1 MQPFLF
7 LLSFTILF
15 PLALSKSTIEPC
27 AASPTTSTDPCPSL
41 LSYSLYTDLKVAEL
55 AALFQTDPFALLA
68 ANSFDPSQ
76 PNAPNR
82 ILPSGLAVRIP
93 TTCSCSD
100 GIRKS
105 VSTRYFFFFLLLARD
120 HHYVSYYA

>member
-1 MQPFLF
+1 MHPFPFLF
-7 LLSFTILF
+7 LFVLIIPSA
-15 PLALSKSTIEPC
+15 LAKSTIEPC
-27 AASPTTSTDPCPSL
+27 AASPSTPTDPCPSL
-41 LSYSLYTDLKVAEL
+41 LSYTLYTDLKVAEL

-68 ANSFDPSQ
+68 VNSFDPSQ

-82 ILPSGLAVRIP
+82 ILPAGLLVRIP

-105 VSTRYFFFFLLLARD
+105 VSTRYLFFFFLL
-120 HHYVSYYA
+120 